1 MGGDPCVVIC
11 VCTCSACGEQKRVM
25 YPLELEQQL
34 FVNCFMEL
42 LGIQFWSSARVVKV
56 LHFCVISP
64 APCEHFLL
72 YILIYYDIFVKKNN
86 SMFLLKYS
94 LLLYDSI
101 WLVFMNSVPNGAP
114 MEETQEIVTT
124 GYKKQ
129 NQDLKSI
136 YC

>member
-1 MGGDPCVVIC
+1 
-11 VCTCSACGEQKRVM
+11 
-25 YPLELEQQL
+25 
-34 FVNCFMEL
+34 
-42 LGIQFWSSARVVKV
+42 
-56 LHFCVISP
+56 
-64 APCEHFLL
+64 
-72 YILIYYDIFVKKNN
+72 
-86 SMFLLKYS
+86 MFLLKYS

-101 WLVFMNSVPNGAP
+101 WLDFMNSVPNGAP